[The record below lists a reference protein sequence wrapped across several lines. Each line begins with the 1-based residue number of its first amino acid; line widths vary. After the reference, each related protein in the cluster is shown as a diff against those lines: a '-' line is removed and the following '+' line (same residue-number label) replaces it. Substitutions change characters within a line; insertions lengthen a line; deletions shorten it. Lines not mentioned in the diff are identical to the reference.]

1 MTGGEA
7 LPARGLY
14 ARHTVE
20 VQPTWT
26 VVMPTNH
33 KPIIKGDDYGI
44 WRRIMLVP
52 FTRNYDDDP
61 TIKKDVNRPAKLLR
75 ELPGILRWIVL
86 GALKYLQE
94 GLNPPKGVV
103 QAKEEY
109 RDEMDLLRD
118 WMSSCCLLGT
128 DIQTTSED
136 LFQSWKGY
144 AERNGVLR
152 LIPSKII
159 FRES

>member
-1 MTGGEA
+1 MIGYIALGQPKESIILIPYGSGNNGKSTIFKSIALALGDYAKTANADTFLGDGRSNSGGAREDILRLRGSRFVYSTEPDEGKELKEGLIKAMTGGEA

-61 TIKKDVNRPAKLLR
+61 TIKK
-75 ELPGILRWIVL
+75 
-86 GALKYLQE
+86 
-94 GLNPPKGVV
+94 
-103 QAKEEY
+103 
-109 RDEMDLLRD
+109 M
-118 WMSSCCLLGT
+118 
-128 DIQTTSED
+128 
-136 LFQSWKGY
+136 
-144 AERNGVLR
+144 
-152 LIPSKII
+152 
-159 FRES
+159 